1 MLTVAEK
8 RDTEA
13 ILIQVPVKIL
23 EALDLVAPN
32 QEPFNGPLRVQEY
45 IGKVVVDIFE
55 KGVGGNR
62 GMKPPGRRN
71 GFSISK

>member
-23 EALDLVAPN
+23 EALDLVAPD

-45 IGKVVVDIFE
+45 IGKVVVRIFE
-55 KGVGGNR
+55 DKLGGNR

-71 GFSISK
+71 